1 MLISLAYLLPIASGA
16 ADAVQRV
23 TIKLTGRL
31 HNFALLAFGYFFA
44 LPIYAVLLLIPIDSV
59 ATGFPK
65 ILPAFWWAVGRH
77 LALFIPASILTVEA
91 HRRSPFILTASYL
104 SLTPLFLLV
113 TSPWMGTGRATGLGI
128 VGVVSIVA
136 GVYLLNT
143 GEAFLREKRLPDF
156 LAPFRALARER
167 GSQFMILVSL
177 LFAFTANL
185 DFIAIANAN
194 IPLYL
199 LVDHGA
205 VSVAGG
211 MLALTYIA
219 LGRTGKNP
227 ATGETQTFSPAGCWP
242 GLMLWGP
249 ASAIAT
255 IPHYLS
261 WLWVPNVP
269 YTIAGKRMG
278 TILLTVASGFA
289 LAAMSRFKWQHE
301 REREHWRWRIP
312 GVALMLAGMLI
323 IILWGMES

>member
-1 MLISLAYLLPIASGA
+1 MFLYLAYCLAIVSGA
-16 ADAVQRV
+16 ADAAQRV
-23 TIKLTGRL
+23 TIKLTRI

-44 LPIYAVLLLIPIDSV
+44 LPIYAFLLV
-59 ATGFPK
+59 FVTGMPR
-65 ILPAFWWAVGRH
+65 IQPLFWWAVGRH
-77 LALFIPASILTVEA
+77 LAIFIPASILQVEA

-104 SLTPLFLLV
+104 SLTPVFLLV
-113 TSPWMGTGRATGLGI
+113 TSPWMGTGRATGLGAL
-128 VGVVSIVA
+128 GVLVVVA
-136 GVYLLNT
+136 GVYFLNT
-143 GEAFLREKRLPDF
+143 TEALLAAKRPADL

-167 GSQFMILVSL
+167 GSQFMIVVSL

-194 IPLYL
+194 IPFYL

-205 VSVAGG
+205 VSIAAGI
-211 MLALTYIA
+211 LALLYLA
-219 LGRTGKNP
+219 LGRKSVDPASGKEQ
-227 ATGETQTFSPAGCWP
+227 AFSPQGSWLA
-242 GLMLWGP
+242 LMAWGP
-249 ASAIAT
+249 FAAIAT
-255 IPHYLS
+255 IPHYLA

-278 TILLTVASGFA
+278 TILFSVASGFA
-289 LAAMSRFKWQHE
+289 LAAMSRFGGKHE